1 MELIPAIDLRN
12 GQVVGLRQGDFS
24 AETRYAVTPVELA
37 RQYRVAGARHV
48 HVVDLEA
55 ARRGKISDGEWL
67 RALAASSSLRIQI
80 GGGVR
85 RAAGISLFLDAGAER
100 VVIGSIAVHSPTRL
114 AEWLRRFG
122 RDRIVAAL
130 DVRIGV
136 DGSPWLASHAWKRTT
151 RITLWRAMTRLQ
163 KFGLKHAICTDIRR
177 DGLLAGPNVPLYAE
191 CVRRFPMI
199 AWQASGG
206 LRDVADLR
214 ALAATGID
222 AAISGRALLE
232 QRIPLKELSP
242 FSPAA

>member
-12 GQVVGLRQGDFS
+12 GHVVRLRQGDFDS
-24 AETRYAVTPVELA
+24 ETRYAVSALELA
-37 RQYRVAGARHV
+37 RQYRVAGARRV

-55 ARRGKISDGEWL
+55 ARRGKNSDGEWL
-67 RALAASSSLRIQI
+67 RTLASSSSLKVQI

-85 RAAGISLFLDAGAER
+85 RLAGVSLFLDAGAER
-100 VVIGSIAVHSPTRL
+100 VVIGSVAVHSPTRL
-114 AEWLRRFG
+114 AAWIRRFG
-122 RDRIVAAL
+122 RNRIVAAL
-130 DVRIGV
+130 DVRIGG

-151 RITLWRAMTRLQ
+151 RLSLWRAMARLE
-163 KFGLKHAICTDIRR
+163 KLGLKHAICTDIGR
-177 DGLLAGPNVPLYAE
+177 DGLLAGPNVSLYAE
-191 CVRRFPMI
+191 CVRRFPAV

-214 ALAATGID
+214 SLAATGID